1 MNEIVMMQA
10 ALFQVRAAITGIEDP
25 FTRSQIQLASDVL
38 ANALAGA
45 ASELNAARVGEIEFA
60 LNDLVGAAGD
70 LPAADAAAMA
80 SAFDM
85 LRNDLASMKST
96 VALPQEVVTA
106 IRELQKKLKTRKA
119 AIERQTYVE
128 NASAAPLPHPPEELS
143 GEAIAIR
150 DRLASAGYT
159 TPALD
164 LLIDDPASL
173 RFHSINDI
181 IDELDV
187 VTASA
192 AP

>member
-25 FTRSQIQLASDVL
+25 FTRSQVQLASDVL

-60 LNDLVGAAGD
+60 LNDLAGAAGD

-85 LRNDLASMKST
+85 LRDDLASMKNA

-106 IRELQKKLKTRKA
+106 IRELQKKLKTRKS

-128 NASAAPLPHPPEELS
+128 NAAAAPLPHPPEELS
-143 GEAIAIR
+143 SEAIAIR